1 MPVKS
6 NFLSF
11 SSLFKFLFF
20 SSLHP
25 NLFVIGIQFLN
36 NEQFACPGTFSLRWD
51 GDNAPY
57 TVAIQ
62 RNSLVPKSTVNGGVG
77 TGTKN
82 NSNNTSFDFDLPGA
96 GLDRFK
102 STVIDNTGSG
112 ATFAL
117 QILNS
122 TDVNCGGSGVSTST
136 SENSSSPGTQT
147 QTQLSTI
154 ATDHGSNS
162 ARPSS
167 SSTSTDNNGS
177 KNQKSKPIG
186 AVVGGTLGGIALLV
200 FSCFVL
206 VCYLKRRHSRGPDSD
221 IRRVDPFYGQA
232 SNTTVAAG
240 SPPQAGGLVSPL
252 NEKRSRRFTRASSS
266 SGTTNHT
273 QTTQNNSSRQSQN
286 QNQTSPTSPN
296 STQSPHSP
304 NQPNSPHSALADIQ
318 THIELLRSQ
327 VENAVLSQ
335 AQNGPR
341 RGHHSLPVV
350 HDHPPEYS
358 PV

>member
-167 SSTSTDNNGS
+167 SSTSTSVDSTSTQANNNSNDDDNSDNNGS

-221 IRRVDPFYGQA
+221 IRRVDPFYGQGIFRE
-232 SNTTVAAG
+232 SHL
-240 SPPQAGGLVSPL
+240 SF
-252 NEKRSRRFTRASSS
+252 KF
-266 SGTTNHT
+266 
-273 QTTQNNSSRQSQN
+273 
-286 QNQTSPTSPN
+286 
-296 STQSPHSP
+296 
-304 NQPNSPHSALADIQ
+304 
-318 THIELLRSQ
+318 LLI
-327 VENAVLSQ
+327 
-335 AQNGPR
+335 
-341 RGHHSLPVV
+341 
-350 HDHPPEYS
+350 
-358 PV
+358 